1 MTVSPLRSQVPTGTW
16 LYRAYEALD
25 GLDPMTASRSDIMQ
39 AVKDSWLNREPEAI
53 GTIIGLWYERNETM
67 IPDEIFVR
75 VPNLP
80 ARGRALQK
88 ENHWKRLNDQ
98 TRWTWLDTARRA
110 HAIREMEVK
119 DS

>member
-1 MTVSPLRSQVPTGTW
+1 MTVARLRGQVPTGTW
-16 LYRAYEALD
+16 LHRAYEALD

-39 AVKDSWLNREPEAI
+39 AVKDSWLNREPEAV

-75 VPNLP
+75 VEDTKP
-80 ARGRALQK
+80 RGRSAQK
-88 ENHWKRLNDQ
+88 FDHWKRLNDQ